1 MKPILK
7 LLSYLKKLMK
17 MHKKCNQCKKPA
29 ILEIA
34 DNYLCVDCYSKFQ
47 QANYLEWV
55 IEASMLNY
63 ENEELEHSIGLG
75 YKKGRIHIP
84 MPNTI
89 KTGDFMY
96 HNIRVD
102 NSVVGAINTGN
113 VGKLDVNMHTMR
125 AENKQ
130 ELADVLQQLTQAILD
145 DNDIKT
151 EDKNS
156 ALEWLSFLSDQ
167 VLTPKSGQQPTMG
180 KAAISALEKISANT
194 GSLAS
199 IWSIAEPLLT
209 NLFQN

>member
-1 MKPILK
+1 
-7 LLSYLKKLMK
+7 MK
-17 MHKKCNQCKKPA
+17 MPKKCSQCRKIA

-34 DNYLCVDCYSKFQ
+34 DNYLCVDCYAKFQ
-47 QANYLEWV
+47 QANYLDWV
-55 IEASMLNY
+55 IEASILNY
-63 ENEELEHSIGLG
+63 QIEELERSIGFG

-102 NSVVGAINTGN
+102 NSIVGSINTGN
-113 VGKLDVNMHTMR
+113 IGKLDVSMHAMR

-130 ELADVLQQLTQAILD
+130 ELANVLQQLTQSILD
-145 DNDIKT
+145 ANDIKT

-156 ALEWLSFLSDQ
+156 AFEWLSFLSNQ
-167 VLTPKSGQQPTMG
+167 ILTPKPEQQPAIG
-180 KAAISALEKISANT
+180 KAAISALEKILTNT

-199 IWSIAEPLLT
+199 IWSAAEPLLKK
-209 NLFQN
+209 FIFE